1 MEISPLIL
9 IFWGEVT
16 FLMAGAL
23 IFIGVSSVVKKRK
36 GRKYI
41 SEMFSSITSDRDNRK
56 QQLRDALTAYG
67 LEGENLENKITEID
81 REEQQLYKRIAHMYH
96 KRSDVMLSNLPIAIE
111 ASTKPYLELNLT
123 AVASEGADSDVDSED
138 YQALQKQNQQL
149 QDELAVSMETIGRML
164 SEYSS
169 MFNTEDDADLDKN
182 KIMEAFEINEGD
194 LEEGVD
200 EEADQEEIEEIED
213 LDIDS
218 GEEQI
223 DVEDFEIEDET
234 SVITDEEVP
243 EELDEL
249 GAEPAT
255 EEDADDIDLDE
266 VSVSDVD
273 IDDILDD
280 VTADK
285 TDNTETE
292 AAAVNEIDDLLEEA
306 AVSDDDAVPDD
317 ELLEIDDEPVLDSL
331 DLGDDVDDV
340 LSEIVDLEENFGEE
354 ASGTKADDKPV
365 NKQEEQDDNGDIS
378 ELDIDALLNENKK

>member
-23 IFIGVSSVVKKRK
+23 IFIGASSVVKKRK

-41 SEMFSSITSDRDNRK
+41 SEMFSSITSHRDNRK

-67 LEGENLENKITEID
+67 LEGESLENKITEID
-81 REEQQLYKRIAHMYH
+81 KEEQQLYKRIAHMYH
-96 KRSDVMLSNLPIAIE
+96 RRSDVMLSNLPIAIE

-123 AVASEGADSDVDSED
+123 AVASEGTDSDVDAED
-138 YQALQKQNQQL
+138 YKALQEQNQQL

-194 LEEGVD
+194 LEDGVD
-200 EEADQEEIEEIED
+200 EEADQEEEDTSEPED
-213 LDIDS
+213 LDLVDDQ
-218 GEEQI
+218 EELVE
-223 DVEDFEIEDET
+223 VEDFEIEDEEP
-234 SVITDEEVP
+234 VITDEE
-243 EELDEL
+243 ELE
-249 GAEPAT
+249 AEPAT
-255 EEDADDIDLDE
+255 EEDADDIDLDD

-280 VTADK
+280 VTADN
-285 TDNTETE
+285 TENTETE
-292 AAAVNEIDDLLEEA
+292 EAVFDEIDDLLEEA
-306 AVSDDDAVPDD
+306 AVSVDDAVPDD

-331 DLGDDVDDV
+331 DLGEDVDDV
-340 LSEIVDLEENFGEE
+340 LSEIVDLEENFGEV
-354 ASGTKADDKPV
+354 ASGSEADDKPV

>member
-36 GRKYI
+36 GRKFI

-81 REEQQLYKRIAHMYH
+81 KEEQQLYKRIAHMYH

-123 AVASEGADSDVDSED
+123 AVTSEGADSDVDLED
-138 YQALQKQNQQL
+138 YKALQEQNQQL

-194 LEEGVD
+194 LEDGVD
-200 EEADQEEIEEIED
+200 EEADQEETGEIED

-223 DVEDFEIEDET
+223 EVEDFEIEDEK
-234 SVITDEEVP
+234 SVITDVEVP
-243 EELDEL
+243 EELEEL

-266 VSVSDVD
+266 PTVSDVD
-273 IDDILDD
+273 IEDILDD

-285 TDNTETE
+285 TENTETE

-306 AVSDDDAVPDD
+306 AVSDDAVPDD

-331 DLGDDVDDV
+331 DLGEDVDDV

-354 ASGTKADDKPV
+354 ASGTEADDKPA

>member
-81 REEQQLYKRIAHMYH
+81 KEEQQLYKRIAHMYH

-194 LEEGVD
+194 LEDGVD
-200 EEADQEEIEEIED
+200 EEADQEEIEQIED

-223 DVEDFEIEDET
+223 EVEDFEIEDET

-249 GAEPAT
+249 GAEAAT

-280 VTADK
+280 VTADQ

-292 AAAVNEIDDLLEEA
+292 AAAVDEIDDLLEEA
-306 AVSDDDAVPDD
+306 AVSDDAVPDD

-331 DLGDDVDDV
+331 DLGDDVDD
-340 LSEIVDLEENFGEE
+340 LLREIVDQHENFGEE
-354 ASGTKADDKPV
+354 ASGTEADDKPA
-365 NKQEEQDDNGDIS
+365 NKPEEQDDNGDIS

>member
-81 REEQQLYKRIAHMYH
+81 KEEQQLYKRIAHMYH

-182 KIMEAFEINEGD
+182 KIMEAFEIKEGD
-194 LEEGVD
+194 LEDGVD

-223 DVEDFEIEDET
+223 EVEDFEIEDET

-243 EELDEL
+243 EEL

-285 TDNTETE
+285 TENTETE
-292 AAAVNEIDDLLEEA
+292 ATAVNEIDDLLEEA
-306 AVSDDDAVPDD
+306 AVSDDAVPDD

-331 DLGDDVDDV
+331 DLGEDVDDV

-354 ASGTKADDKPV
+354 ASGTEADDKPA